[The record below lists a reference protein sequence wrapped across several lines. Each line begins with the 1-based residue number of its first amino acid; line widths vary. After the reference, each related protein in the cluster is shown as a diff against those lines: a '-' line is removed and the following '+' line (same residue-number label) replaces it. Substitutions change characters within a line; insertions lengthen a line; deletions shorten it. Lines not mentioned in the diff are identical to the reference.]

1 MQKTLRKL
9 CLIPVL
15 LLVFAAADLPRTA
28 SAGQQPCFV
37 NHWACP
43 DGFYDC
49 CCGVFQACMDD
60 YSECR
65 RICGP

>member
-1 MQKTLRKL
+1 MQKALRRL

-15 LLVFAAADLPRTA
+15 LLAFAAADQPRTA
-28 SAGQQPCFV
+28 SAQQDCWV

-49 CCGVFQACMDD
+49 CCGVFQACLD
-60 YSECR
+60 YSGDCKR
-65 RICGP
+65 YCGP